1 MFKMVISKCVL
12 FIDTDI
18 DIIIG
23 IDNGNEISASLIHFI
38 SQQPIG
44 IPFDENGVYWWSPPG
59 ANPTRNPT
67 SVTNSYTR
75 NRMNSN
81 YPQKCP
87 LANVVY
93 KSSGKIKIAMKVSYH
108 RFLGQQ

>member
-44 IPFDENGVYWWSPPG
+44 IPFDENGVY
-59 ANPTRNPT
+59 
-67 SVTNSYTR
+67 
-75 NRMNSN
+75 
-81 YPQKCP
+81 
-87 LANVVY
+87 
-93 KSSGKIKIAMKVSYH
+93 
-108 RFLGQQ
+108 